1 MCYNLNVIE
10 LLSTIVFKI
19 NINVYATSNMNCRRQ
34 KGKYFPVNSSFINWH
49 WDFLLHGE
57 MSLKK
62 LSVIIVEKRIKLFTH

>member
-34 KGKYFPVNSSFINWH
+34 KGNYFPVNSSLINWH
-49 WDFLLHGE
+49 WDYLLYGE